1 MPQSWETSRAV
12 IEQTLLTTLAQIA
25 TLGTPPLTTLHLRAL
40 AIVLAAALAQAEAL
54 LAFTIPPPH

>member
-12 IEQTLLTTLAQIA
+12 IEQTLLATLAQIA
-25 TLGTPPLTTLHLRAL
+25 TFGPPPLTTLHLPAL

-54 LAFTIPPPH
+54 L